1 MLKITVK
8 SLQDTRY
15 DPQETKR
22 SSFASKADQEKL
34 GVLAGIEEATA
45 YSRLSHY
52 ENGTHKPTFELVCEF
67 ARVLDVPECYFYTV
81 DDILAEEI
89 LKLYNELCTKKNC

>member
-1 MLKITVK
+1 MIPKRLKEARLRAKLT
-8 SLQDTRY
+8 
-15 DPQETKR
+15 
-22 SSFASKADQEKL
+22 QEKL

-67 ARVLDVPECYFYTV
+67 ARVLNVPECYFYTV
-81 DDILAEEI
+81 DDDFAEAV
-89 LKLYNELCTKKNC
+89 LDLYVRWESKS